1 MKKHTILIALVSVMI
16 FGLSAYGADTGSAT
30 FAKIKITAGEDVMI
44 GTLYNNAT
52 ARALAEK
59 LPLTLPMVN
68 LYSREMCYHFLNAL
82 PTDNVRSSGYE
93 VGEIVYW
100 PPRHSLV
107 ILYEQNGEVFDMQ
120 KIGRIDSGVEVFRKT
135 ENVDVTFELIK

>member
-1 MKKHTILIALVSVMI
+1 MKKHTILIALLPVMI
-16 FGLSAYGADTGSAT
+16 FGLAASGADTGSAALT
-30 FAKIKITAGEDVMI
+30 KIKITAGEHVMT
-44 GTLYNNAT
+44 GTLYDNAM

-59 LPLTLPMVN
+59 LPLTVPMVN
-68 LYSREMCYHFLNAL
+68 LYSREMCYHFPDAL
-82 PTDNVRSSGYE
+82 PTDNVRSAGYE

-120 KIGRIDSGVEVFRKT
+120 KIGRIDSGVEVFKKT
-135 ENVDVTFELIK
+135 ENVDVTLELIK